1 MQWHLHLQWAESLP
15 SLHMKLGR
23 RKMIIHWLLF
33 SLHLRRSTNYWFWS
47 IYPHRPYRSEKTLH
61 PPQRIHHPPPT
72 PRQSERAAHSPCN
85 RWWWGGLGLGL
96 IWGRCITASNCRLMY
111 CNADAVRGGFTIE
124 FLVFMVYMVYRRCL
138 SFVESYTAT
147 SIQTAVVSQS
157 SFWHFGVF
165 MVYGWC
171 GWFAPWCLFVYGVFI
186 VTMVCAMEFMVCAMV
201 LMVFIV
207 YLRSI

>member
-1 MQWHLHLQWAESLP
+1 MALASAVGWKPAFITHEIGPTENDYTLTIVLIAPASIN
-15 SLHMKLGR
+15 KLL
-23 RKMIIHWLLF
+23 IL
-33 SLHLRRSTNYWFWS
+33 
-47 IYPHRPYRSEKTLH
+47 IYLSSSALSFRENSAS
-61 PPQRIHHPPPT
+61 PQRIHHPPPT